1 METIRCSHC
10 NKAKPETQVLIV
22 RKKKAGRTVHQN
34 VCLSCVNKT
43 LPNPLRKKVT
53 MLYILVGSLLGLLS
67 YLLAYKVF

>member
-10 NKAKPETQVLIV
+10 NKSKPETQVLIV

-34 VCLSCVNKT
+34 VCNSCINKT
-43 LPNPLRKKVT
+43 MPNPLRKKVT
-53 MLYILVGSLLGLLS
+53 MLYILVSMLFGILS